1 MFARLDFSMVDL
13 LDILSPVS
21 APKQSKPSARR
32 PETSQHR
39 SALKTPG
46 PVSRTV
52 LTPARSYLHHTL
64 EDPEESQILED
75 IFFICWQRRQTKNK
89 TENRSELLD
98 IYLFGLTFFSLYCFY
113 WHFKPDLPWCHS
125 LYCTSAVL
133 FFFKQINY
141 YLFKISFLCCFHLKE
156 YDWALHISEWYGLSR
171 WMALTSTSVWPIF
184 TSMPSMT
191 QHSNPLF

>member
-1 MFARLDFSMVDL
+1 MGRVLGFCISLLQQHCVRILICNSACVPDLQLCVLFFFPSFFMFVRLDFSTVDL

-21 APKQSKPSARR
+21 VPKQSKPAARR

-46 PVSRTV
+46 PVSRTL

-75 IFFICWQRRQTKNK
+75 IFFICWQRRQTKTK

-98 IYLFGLTFFSLYCFY
+98 IYLFGLTFLFCTVFS
-113 WHFKPDLPWCHS
+113 WHLKPDLPWCHC
-125 LYCTSAVL
+125 LYCSSAA
-133 FFFKQINY
+133 
-141 YLFKISFLCCFHLKE
+141 CF
-156 YDWALHISEWYGLSR
+156 
-171 WMALTSTSVWPIF
+171 
-184 TSMPSMT
+184 
-191 QHSNPLF
+191 